1 MVLPCPTSEIGLE
14 SFMGL
19 NFMMSSLPFFSIPL
33 APAAC
38 ELGVTC
44 GDVVTPVAPFNV
56 IALTLTQ
63 FESV

>member
-1 MVLPCPTSEIGLE
+1 MSNICDRSGIVHGLKFHDVLTSV
-14 SFMGL
+14 
-19 NFMMSSLPFFSIPL
+19 FFHSL

-56 IALTLTQ
+56 TY
-63 FESV
+63 

>member
-1 MVLPCPTSEIGLE
+1 VVLPCPTSEIGLE

-19 NFMMSSLPFFSIPL
+19 NFMMSSLPFFSILL

-56 IALTLTQ
+56 TY
-63 FESV
+63 